1 MIASQA
7 VIERRTGF
15 SESGVV
21 FVVEK
26 HDIDGPHNGRVEIEQ
41 HGDRFLDPPLLYAFL
56 LVHEGYVA
64 CGEWTQQSSL
74 PSKRKVGTA
83 RTSRPPFQFF
93 LESTVVLAQ
102 QVVLY
107 GNRALERRLAMGS

>member
-26 HDIDGPHNGRVEIEQ
+26 HTSRCASASNSAPKARSRKPIGPHNGRVEIEQ
-41 HGDRFLDPPLLYAFL
+41 
-56 LVHEGYVA
+56 
-64 CGEWTQQSSL
+64 QS
-74 PSKRKVGTA
+74 TA
-83 RTSRPPFQFF
+83 
-93 LESTVVLAQ
+93 VLAQ

-107 GNRALERRLAMGS
+107 GDRALERRLAMGS